1 MGRDQSRGVDRWS
14 ARSGRPLD
22 HCVFTGEDAMIKRSA
37 RSGRPAIH
45 TSALISTHA
54 SSTNLA
60 TSTNTLNGP
69 DSFSSECRCRT
80 AIAVWCRATVDK
92 GLSDHWR
99 EVACDSRSEN
109 APSTGCRC
117 NHARAG
123 SAITLGKVSRER
135 LVLAGGVPADLT
147 AVRIEVADRFA
158 TVHLTAPG
166 CSEMDCCEAVCNF
179 DPYCCQI
186 SWDASCKNKALSG
199 NFPECDG

>member
-1 MGRDQSRGVDRWS
+1 MIRPDWLGSSRVWCSRRSSPPSAEGSSFTAEQDKSTRSTILVTIRQSEYQG
-14 ARSGRPLD
+14 P
-22 HCVFTGEDAMIKRSA
+22 GEDAMIKRSA

-80 AIAVWCRATVDK
+80 AIAAWCRATVDK

-135 LVLAGGVPADLT
+135 LVLAGGVPGDLA

-166 CSEMDCCEAVCNF
+166 
-179 DPYCCQI
+179 
-186 SWDASCKNKALSG
+186 
-199 NFPECDG
+199 

>member
-1 MGRDQSRGVDRWS
+1 MIRPDWLGSSRVWCSRRSSPPSAEGSSFTAEQDKSTRSTILVTIRQSEYQG
-14 ARSGRPLD
+14 P
-22 HCVFTGEDAMIKRSA
+22 GEDAMIKRSA

-80 AIAVWCRATVDK
+80 AIAIWCRATVDK

-123 SAITLGKVSRER
+123 SAITLGKVSRFNRVQAGRVPSEEATER
-135 LVLAGGVPADLT
+135 INIADC
-147 AVRIEVADRFA
+147 FA
-158 TVHLTAPG
+158 
-166 CSEMDCCEAVCNF
+166 
-179 DPYCCQI
+179 
-186 SWDASCKNKALSG
+186 ASSIAATG
-199 NFPECDG
+199 